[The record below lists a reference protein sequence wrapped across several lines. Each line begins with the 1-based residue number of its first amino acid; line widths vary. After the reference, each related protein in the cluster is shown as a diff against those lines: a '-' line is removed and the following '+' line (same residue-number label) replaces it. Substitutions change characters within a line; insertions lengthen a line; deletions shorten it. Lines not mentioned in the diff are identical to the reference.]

1 MQQYKSTKVKRL
13 DELEA
18 KAKEFEVLENV
29 DLTKL
34 LSLIERKET
43 RIRSLES
50 TELEHQVEIEA
61 FYKVAKDKV
70 RRAEGKANKEARVKE
85 QALDALKEM
94 RLKTSLLQGEDETM

>member
-1 MQQYKSTKVKRL
+1 VKRL

-34 LSLIERKET
+34 LTLIERKET

-50 TELEHQVEIEA
+50 TELEH
-61 FYKVAKDKV
+61 
-70 RRAEGKANKEARVKE
+70 
-85 QALDALKEM
+85 
-94 RLKTSLLQGEDETM
+94 